1 MVLIADD
8 NPTILNVLQSPLVA
22 QAYQVVMAQARAQ
35 RPALVL
41 VDIQMPH
48 VLGLTLIRQMR
59 ADAALAGT
67 PTIAL
72 MARALSGDR
81 ERCLRVGARG
91 YLCKPVKFDELLGRC
106 NRPLAT
112 VTAARGNTGR

>member
-1 MVLIADD
+1 
-8 NPTILNVLQSPLVA
+8 
-22 QAYQVVMAQARAQ
+22 
-35 RPALVL
+35 
-41 VDIQMPH
+41 MPH

-106 NRPLAT
+106 NRHFAT
-112 VTAARGNTGR
+112 ATAARGDTGESVQLDATLSSSPPLPHARRFPRSRR